1 MGEMIDTAP
10 IIPNNRFKQQIATT
24 NNSNNIHWLSKQY
37 FEQYIVHLE
46 DETNTIQS
54 RMKIFS
60 GN

>member
-1 MGEMIDTAP
+1 M
-10 IIPNNRFKQQIATT
+10 IPNNRFKQQIATT

-37 FEQYIVHLE
+37 FEQYIVNLE
-46 DETNTIQS
+46 DKTNTIKS